1 MPLSPSRHRKRSNPA
16 SISVN
21 SVPALALRLPN
32 FSSPGIMVGEERQP
46 RSQQNRVELPSIRQ
60 AVPEII
66 NSRVSTQIPA
76 SEYRGDAYSPK
87 TGSGVSNT
95 PVYVQ
100 SPSLHKRRRLSSEED
115 NEFEFR
121 ERTGRKRY
129 RSPSGPNQGAESV
142 TISPTSSTR
151 HASTLHS
158 TESWSSSGRSSPHL
172 QARGHTAVRSPHYDG
187 NPIFE
192 SSSMNKS
199 DWRPTLPSLPALT
212 LDRGPPQAPSLRNNI
227 DEYAPDSSRSGARI
241 YPQAQI
247 SSLDPPVS
255 SYHQP
260 TISYGYQQPRGQ
272 SYSGSSHDRTPFSN
286 SQHTMYGGSG
296 FQYGMGDP
304 GHDSK
309 QRKRRGNL
317 PKETTDKLRA
327 WFVAHLQHPY
337 PTEDEKQDLMRQT
350 GLQINQISNWFINAR
365 RRQLPAMINN
375 ARAESDARSARGS
388 DRNLLAEIAVDYGDD
403 KRSGA
408 LVESEEDGEDY
419 DDEYDG
425 LRSRHAFH

>member
-1 MPLSPSRHRKRSNPA
+1 MA
-16 SISVN
+16 G
-21 SVPALALRLPN
+21 AERL
-32 FSSPGIMVGEERQP
+32 P
-46 RSQQNRVELPSIRQ
+46 RSQQDRVELPSIRQ
-60 AVPEII
+60 AIPEII
-66 NSRVSTQIPA
+66 NSRVSTQTSA
-76 SEYRGDAYSPK
+76 SKYRGDAYSPK
-87 TGSGVSNT
+87 AGPGVSNN

-100 SPSLHKRRRLSSEED
+100 SPPLHKRQRLSSEED
-115 NEFEFR
+115 QEVEFR
-121 ERTGRKRY
+121 GRTGRKEY
-129 RSPSGPNQGAESV
+129 RSPSGPTQGAESV
-142 TISPTSSTR
+142 TISPTFSTR
-151 HASTLHS
+151 HASALPS
-158 TESWSSSGRSSPHL
+158 TESWSSSGRSSPYP
-172 QARGHTAVRSPHYDG
+172 QPRHTAVRSPPYDS
-187 NPIFE
+187 NPTFE
-192 SSSMNKS
+192 PSSMNRS

-212 LDRGPPQAPSLRNNI
+212 LDRGPPQVPQLRNSVN
-227 DEYAPDSSRSGARI
+227 EYALDSSRSGART
-241 YPQAQI
+241 YPQAQ
-247 SSLDPPVS
+247 SSAFDPPIS

-272 SYSGSSHDRTPFSN
+272 SFSGPSHDRTPFSN
-286 SQHTMYGGSG
+286 NQHAMYGGSG
-296 FQYGMGDP
+296 FSYGTVDP

-388 DRNLLAEIAVDYGDD
+388 DGNLLAEITVDYGDD
-403 KRSGA
+403 KRSGP
-408 LVESEEDGEDY
+408 LGESEEEGESY

-425 LRSRHAFH
+425 LRS